1 MIDHFETGHLIKNIS
16 SGLDPL
22 NFSKRH
28 FFLHP
33 TKGAQNQV
41 EDIHGYTP
49 QPLIQR
55 ASGFYTSSVT
65 VTVDAQGAEA
75 HYTTDGSI
83 PSMSSPIY
91 KEPLTFDSNAVLRV
105 RSFSKNK
112 LPSRPTLIF
121 FWIRL
126 VSLWSVWLSTTKKC
140 LIPKRG

>member
-1 MIDHFETGHLIKNIS
+1 MDEESFDQKEYKKHWPDGVFQLDPSGEELLLFNEKEHVIDHFETGHLIKNIS

-22 NFSKRH
+22 DFSKRQ

-41 EDIHGYTP
+41 EDIYGYTP

-83 PSMSSPIY
+83 S
-91 KEPLTFDSNAVLRV
+91 FDVESYIQG
-105 RSFSKNK
+105 
-112 LPSRPTLIF
+112 TID
-121 FWIRL
+121 I
-126 VSLWSVWLSTTKKC
+126 
-140 LIPKRG
+140 